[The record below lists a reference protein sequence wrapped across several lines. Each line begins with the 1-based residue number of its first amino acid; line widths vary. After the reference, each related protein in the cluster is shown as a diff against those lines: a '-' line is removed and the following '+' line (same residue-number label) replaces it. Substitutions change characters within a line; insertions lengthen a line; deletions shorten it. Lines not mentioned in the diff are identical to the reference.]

1 MKNNP
6 KLICLLILFTF
17 LVVMASNVA
26 AADAA
31 ETGKLT
37 KVASNVAYDT
47 EPVWSPNG
55 KEILFGKDV
64 GNDETNLYKVLSD
77 GSGETELASDT
88 YFEVTM
94 HGPLMGTRF
103 HTLLSYR

>member
-55 KEILFGKDV
+55 KEILFAKDV
-64 GNDETNLYKVLSD
+64 ENDENKSIQSIVRWFRRNGISVRYMLSR
-77 GSGETELASDT
+77 SLCM
-88 YFEVTM
+88 V
-94 HGPLMGTRF
+94 P
-103 HTLLSYR
+103 